1 MQRDIHA
8 TPAYGRDYK
17 SKAAMLADWEAG
29 KDFRDAVTGQYL
41 SKRDADESNLT
52 VWVRYNNLRQI
63 AKVR

>member
-1 MQRDIHA
+1 MDRDIHA

-17 SKAAMLADWEAG
+17 SKAAMLADWNAG
-29 KDFRDAVTGQYL
+29 KDFRDSVSGQYL
-41 SKRDADESNLT
+41 SKREADDYDMV

>member
-17 SKAAMLADWEAG
+17 SKAAMMVDWNTG

>member
-1 MQRDIHA
+1 MQREIHA

-29 KDFRDAVTGQYL
+29 KDFCDAMTGQYL
-41 SKRDADESNLT
+41 SKRDADANNLT
-52 VWVRYNNLRQI
+52 VWVRYKNLRQI